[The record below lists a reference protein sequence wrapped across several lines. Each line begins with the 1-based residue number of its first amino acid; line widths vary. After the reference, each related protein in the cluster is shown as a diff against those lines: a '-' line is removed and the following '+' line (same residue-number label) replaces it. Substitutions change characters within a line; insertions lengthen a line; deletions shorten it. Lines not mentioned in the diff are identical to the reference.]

1 MKPYAMLRLSSA
13 RPALPAPVGAGL
25 VGCGLLGCGLLAGAL
40 LACNAGPGHD
50 EPSGSR
56 GSTGDGASAGDGDG
70 PRSSE
75 GNPSVLPLD
84 PAATSTG
91 AGGPASCDELGYGV
105 LPDGRGG
112 LNYEQVCYTSDM
124 GFDKELSRHA
134 FETTV
139 YPLLQANCSGCHST
153 LNTRASGAQA
163 PIHSDADVSLAHEY
177 ALTRVNFR
185 DPEESKLVVRMAIDR
200 HNCFG
205 DSCAD
210 AGSQMLAAVQAWRDQ
225 VAPMLP
231 ELSEASDASTTISE
245 AEVLDWVARDR
256 ATLDAADQEYVK
268 YTSLHELFNE
278 GVSPQHLN
286 VIRAGLSKALNSTA
300 RWAPAIVNP
309 VDING
314 RGIVYRFDTRD
325 YWGYGKGVQ
334 RLHFGGSDD
343 DLAFGSGKQD
353 AYGNPVDSSVQS
365 QRYDFDDEVSFD
377 PEFSLVIWDRVT
389 RGNVEGAVTTGAIP
403 PYIDGFEAEY
413 VEASQLAYTL
423 TRPDVY
429 NAIMM
434 IPFYAPELEDELGV
448 IRDDGMQSYDY
459 FVTYQAITIDSRL
472 TWRARRKDGGFY
484 WKTWDVFTG
493 QLAQSQTIE
502 DAYRNGEIRFP
513 FWANP
518 IPVFVSGTDPSTTAQ
533 SQSFIATLAQPFG
546 TAPAGCDPQP
556 NFGSD
561 QFSNCRHFTGT
572 GGLQQSASE
581 IIWNLPN
588 GLQGYALTGGFNQR
602 RVDAFVNIVRDP
614 RLLRNDRDAQI
625 TSQLG
630 FATTDRRLN
639 VGSSCIGCH
648 ADGMNRAS
656 DDLRDW
662 LDENPARLPRGPYG
676 VDAWIDDA
684 DTVARV
690 RDLYPPTSELRA
702 LQERD
707 RRTFI
712 EAMTKIKR
720 GMVRGVDKNLYVE
733 PLIWTIEYAQNK
745 YRYPQTRS
753 N

>member
-1 MKPYAMLRLSSA
+1 MKHLSIVHRFGVPSMVCA
-13 RPALPAPVGAGL
+13 VLGVGVASCTGGAGRD
-25 VGCGLLGCGLLAGAL
+25 GAAGENDDRGASPGMGNTPGAGGLAGTA
-40 LACNAGPGHD
+40 PG
-50 EPSGSR
+50 
-56 GSTGDGASAGDGDG
+56 
-70 PRSSE
+70 SSE
-75 GNPSVLPLD
+75 RSPDGLPLD
-84 PAATSTG
+84 PGEANPIVNA
-91 AGGPASCDELGYGV
+91 PDSCDTLGYNT
-105 LPDGRGG
+105 LPNGRGG
-112 LNYEQVCYTSDM
+112 LNYEQVCYTAAI
-124 GFDKELSRHA
+124 GFDAAVSQRA
-134 FETTV
+134 FEATV

-153 LNTRASGAQA
+153 ANTSGSGAQA
-163 PIHSDADVSLAHEY
+163 PIHSDGDAALAHEY

-210 AGSQMLAAVQAWRDQ
+210 AGAQMLAAVEAWAEQ
-225 VAPMLP
+225 VAPLLP
-231 ELSEASDASTTISE
+231 DISEPEAAPTIEE
-245 AEVLDWVARDR
+245 AEVLGWIAEDR
-256 ATLDAADQEYVK
+256 AGIAPTDRDYIK
-268 YTSLHELFNE
+268 YASLHELHNE
-278 GVSPQHLN
+278 GLSPQHLD
-286 VIRAGLSKALNSTA
+286 VVRAGLSKALNSTA

-314 RGIVYRFDTRD
+314 RGVVYRIDTRD
-325 YWGYGKGVQ
+325 YWGYNKGVE
-334 RLHFGGSDD
+334 RLFFGGSDD
-343 DLAFGSGKQD
+343 DLAFGSNKED

-365 QRYDFDDEVSFD
+365 QRYDFADELSVD
-377 PEFSLVIWDRVT
+377 PEFSLVIWDRIT
-389 RGNVEGAVTTGAIP
+389 RGNVEGAVTTGTIP
-403 PYIDGFEAEY
+403 PYVDGFESEY

-434 IPFYAPELEDELGV
+434 IPFFATELEDELGV

-459 FVTYQAITIDSRL
+459 FLTYQAITIDSRL
-472 TWRARRKDGGFY
+472 TWRARRRDGGFY

-493 QLAQSQTIE
+493 QVEQSQTIE
-502 DAYRNGEIRFP
+502 EAYRNGEIRFP

-518 IPVFVSGTDPSTTAQ
+518 VPVFVNGADPSTTPG
-533 SQSFIATLAQPFG
+533 SLSFIATLAQPFG
-546 TAPAGCDPQP
+546 EAPPGCDPQP
-556 NFGSD
+556 NFGGA

-614 RLLRNDRDAQI
+614 RLLRNDRDSQI

-648 ADGMNRAS
+648 ADGMNRS
-656 DDLRDW
+656 SNDLRDW
-662 LDENPARLPRGPYG
+662 LDESPARLPDGQYG
-676 VDAWIDDA
+676 VDSWLEDA
-684 DTVARV
+684 DVVAQV

-702 LQERD
+702 LQEQD
-707 RRTFI
+707 RLPFLQ
-712 EAMTKIKR
+712 AMAKIKR
-720 GMVRGVDKNLYVE
+720 GMLRGVDKNLYVE
-733 PLIWTIEYAQNK
+733 PLIWTIEHAQSKYA
-745 YRYPQTRS
+745 YPQTRS